1 MPPRLRRPDFVPEYP
16 SLDFETRLWGRG
28 LNYIAGIDEV
38 GRGALAGPVYVGA
51 VILPVNDTV
60 SEELSGVRD
69 SKMMEPAEREF
80 WVPII
85 QETAVAHALG
95 WASCKEIDRWGIAP
109 ATRMAA
115 KRAINALAVRPQHI
129 LLDYISLSRVDL
141 PQTSMAAG
149 DALCLSVAAAS
160 VIAKVARD
168 AKLCELDRRYP
179 KYGFA
184 SHKGYYCDDHV
195 KAIKKHGPC
204 VQHRRSFAPV
214 ARH

>member
-1 MPPRLRRPDFVPEYP
+1 MPRLRRPEFVPEWP
-16 SLDFETRLWGRG
+16 TLEFESRLWGLG
-28 LNYIAGIDEV
+28 LTYVAGVDEV

-51 VILPVNDTV
+51 VILPVSDGVN
-60 SEELSGVRD
+60 EELSGVRD
-69 SKMMEPAEREF
+69 SKMMSPEEREF
-80 WVPII
+80 WMPII
-85 QETAVAHALG
+85 QETAIAYGLG

-115 KRAINALAVRPQHI
+115 KRALNSLSIRPEHV

-160 VIAKVARD
+160 VLAKVARD
-168 AKLCELDRRYP
+168 AKLCELDSRFP

-184 SHKGYYCDDHV
+184 SHKGYYTDDHV
-195 KAIKKHGPC
+195 RAIKKHGPC
-204 VQHRRSFAPV
+204 AQHRRSFAPV
-214 ARH
+214 RKQ

>member
-1 MPPRLRRPDFVPEYP
+1 MPRLRRPEFVPEWP
-16 SLDFETRLWGRG
+16 TLEFESRLWGLG
-28 LNYIAGIDEV
+28 LTHVAGVDEV

-51 VILPVNDTV
+51 VILPVSDRV

-69 SKMMEPAEREF
+69 SKMMLPEEREF

-85 QETAVAHALG
+85 QETAIAYGLG

-115 KRAINALAVRPQHI
+115 KRALNSLSIRPEHV

-160 VIAKVARD
+160 VLAKVARD
-168 AKLCELDRRYP
+168 AKLCELDNRFP

-184 SHKGYYCDDHV
+184 SHKGYYTDDHV
-195 KAIKKHGPC
+195 RAIKKHGPC
-204 VQHRRSFAPV
+204 AQHRRSFAPV
-214 ARH
+214 RKQ

>member
-1 MPPRLRRPDFVPEYP
+1 MPKWP
-16 SLDFETRLWGRG
+16 SLEFESRLWGLG
-28 LNYIAGIDEV
+28 LTHVAGVDEV

-51 VILPVNDTV
+51 VILPVNDAV

-69 SKMMEPAEREF
+69 SKMMLPEEREF

-85 QETAVAHALG
+85 QETAIAYGLG

-115 KRAINALAVRPQHI
+115 KRALNSLSIRPEHV

-160 VIAKVARD
+160 VLAKVARD
-168 AKLCELDRRYP
+168 AKLCELDSRFP

-184 SHKGYYCDDHV
+184 SHKGYYTDDHV
-195 KAIKKHGPC
+195 RAIKKHGPC
-204 VQHRRSFAPV
+204 TQHRRSFAPV
-214 ARH
+214 RKQ

>member
-1 MPPRLRRPDFVPEYP
+1 MPRLRRPEFVPEWP
-16 SLDFETRLWGRG
+16 TLEFESRLWGLG
-28 LNYIAGIDEV
+28 LTHVAGVDEV

-51 VILPVNDTV
+51 VILPVSDRV

-69 SKMMEPAEREF
+69 SKMMLPEEREF

-85 QETAVAHALG
+85 QETAIAYGLG

-115 KRAINALAVRPQHI
+115 KRALNSLSIRPEHV
-129 LLDYISLSRVDL
+129 LLDCISLSRVDL

-160 VIAKVARD
+160 VLAKVARD
-168 AKLCELDRRYP
+168 AKLCELDNRFP

-184 SHKGYYCDDHV
+184 SHKGYYTDDHV
-195 KAIKKHGPC
+195 RAIKKHGPC
-204 VQHRRSFAPV
+204 AQHRRSFAPV
-214 ARH
+214 RKQ

>member
-1 MPPRLRRPDFVPEYP
+1 MPRLRRPEFVPEWP
-16 SLDFETRLWGRG
+16 TLEFESRLWGSG
-28 LNYIAGIDEV
+28 LTHVAGVDEV

-51 VILPVNDTV
+51 VILPMNDGV

-69 SKMMEPAEREF
+69 SKMMSPEEREF

-85 QETAVAHALG
+85 QETAIAYGLG

-115 KRAINALAVRPQHI
+115 KRALNSLSIRPEHV

-160 VIAKVARD
+160 VLAKVARD
-168 AKLCELDRRYP
+168 AKLCELDSRFP

-184 SHKGYYCDDHV
+184 SHKGYYTDDHV
-195 KAIKKHGPC
+195 RAIKKHGPC
-204 VQHRRSFAPV
+204 AQHRQSFAPV
-214 ARH
+214 RKQ

>member
-1 MPPRLRRPDFVPEYP
+1 MPRLRRPEFVPEWP
-16 SLDFETRLWGRG
+16 TLEFESRLWGLG
-28 LNYIAGIDEV
+28 LTHVAGVDEV

-51 VILPVNDTV
+51 VILPVSQSV

-69 SKMMEPAEREF
+69 SKMMSPEEREF

-85 QETAVAHALG
+85 QETAIAYGLG

-115 KRAINALAVRPQHI
+115 KRALNSLSIWPEHI
-129 LLDYISLSRVDL
+129 LLDYISLSRVNL

-160 VIAKVARD
+160 VLAKVARD
-168 AKLCELDRRYP
+168 AKLCELDSRFP

-184 SHKGYYCDDHV
+184 SHKGYYTDDHV
-195 KAIKKHGPC
+195 RAIKKHGPC
-204 VQHRRSFAPV
+204 AQHRQSFAPV
-214 ARH
+214 RKQ

>member
-1 MPPRLRRPDFVPEYP
+1 MPRLRRPEFVPEWP
-16 SLDFETRLWGRG
+16 TLEFESRLWRLG
-28 LNYIAGIDEV
+28 LTHVAGVDEV

-51 VILPVNDTV
+51 VILPVSDGV
-60 SEELSGVRD
+60 SEDLSGVRD
-69 SKMMEPAEREF
+69 SKMMSPEEREF

-85 QETAVAHALG
+85 QETAIAYGLG

-115 KRAINALAVRPQHI
+115 KRALNSLSIRPEHV

-160 VIAKVARD
+160 VLAKVARD
-168 AKLCELDRRYP
+168 AKLCELDNRFP

-184 SHKGYYCDDHV
+184 SHKGYYTDDHV
-195 KAIKKHGPC
+195 RAIKKHGPC
-204 VQHRRSFAPV
+204 AQHRRSFAPV
-214 ARH
+214 RKQ

>member
-1 MPPRLRRPDFVPEYP
+1 MPRLRRPEFVPEWP
-16 SLDFETRLWGRG
+16 TLEFENRLWRTG
-28 LNYIAGIDEV
+28 LTHVAGVDEV

-51 VILPVNDTV
+51 VILPMNDGV

-69 SKMMEPAEREF
+69 SKMMSPEEREF

-85 QETAVAHALG
+85 QETAIAYGLG

-115 KRAINALAVRPQHI
+115 KRALNSLSIRPEHV

-160 VIAKVARD
+160 VLAKVARD
-168 AKLCELDRRYP
+168 AKLCELDSRFP

-184 SHKGYYCDDHV
+184 SHKGYYTDDHV
-195 KAIKKHGPC
+195 QAIKKHGPC
-204 VQHRRSFAPV
+204 AQHRQSFAPV
-214 ARH
+214 RKQ

>member
-1 MPPRLRRPDFVPEYP
+1 MPRLRRPEFVPEWP
-16 SLDFETRLWGRG
+16 TLEFENQLWGRG
-28 LNYIAGIDEV
+28 LIHVAGVDEV

-51 VILPVNDTV
+51 VILPIRDGIT
-60 SEELSGVRD
+60 EELNGVRD
-69 SKMMEPAEREF
+69 SKMMAPEEREF
-80 WVPII
+80 WAPII
-85 QETAVAHALG
+85 QETAIAYGLG

-115 KRAINALAVRPQHI
+115 KRALKALAIQPEHI

-168 AKLCELDRRYP
+168 AKLCELDSRFP

-184 SHKGYYCDDHV
+184 SHKGYYTDDHV
-195 KAIKKHGPC
+195 RAIKKHGPC
-204 VQHRRSFAPV
+204 AQHRRSFAPI
-214 ARH
+214 RKQ